1 MNILLIIFI
10 LFILSTM
17 IYFVAKAY
25 FSNPCDKKAA
35 TSNIATWKITDNGKC
50 VASTCTT
57 GNGCDKSG
65 TPCTSGDPCTKYNEY
80 KVVLGGGGYGYC
92 DSKNIISTT
101 KGTKYDDCSKLCDS
115 KCNGYDWDSNG
126 PICHTYSDK
135 PVKTVGKP
143 YTASCFSKI

>member
-17 IYFVAKAY
+17 IYFVANAN
-25 FSNPCDKKAA
+25 SPNTA
-35 TSNIATWKITDNGKC
+35 TSNIATRKLTDN
-50 VASTCTT
+50 
-57 GNGCDKSG
+57 
-65 TPCTSGDPCTKYNEY
+65 EY
-80 KVVLGGGGYGYC
+80 QLVLGGGGYGYC

-126 PICHTYSDK
+126 LICHTYSDK